1 MKCKIYA
8 TDEGFGPLVR
18 ESAVIEELRALDPSL
33 EITFQTHKH
42 LEDARWILNG
52 MVSTFIDRHN
62 NVEWAKHPD
71 GSPDVAAIREAF
83 ADYEKRSDAFI
94 EEELNGFDYDFVI
107 SDFVSEA
114 FPIADRAGVPSFGV
128 AHFTWDW
135 FFSKLYPMPLEN
147 RVLDRITRFTR
158 MADALFFP
166 PFTPREIL
174 KQYRKTAREVPLV
187 VRKHEASMP
196 DGVESEK
203 FKVMVIDS
211 GSQVLREHMRDAL
224 QAVPALADDFH
235 FFVSAELD
243 VPGDNVS
250 HIRSKEMFIDH
261 IPHVDLVVARAGFN
275 TISECIAF
283 RTPMLLVGE
292 AMNPEM
298 SENMMNLKNEGLCSF
313 VSLRRFTRE
322 FDRLLPHFV
331 AHEYPAITAAMRDH
345 DIPTAGARVVAE
357 QILERVHQGALAAG

>member
-1 MKCKIYA
+1 MKCKVYA
-8 TDEGFGPLVR
+8 SDEGFGPLVR
-18 ESAVIEELRALDPSL
+18 ESAVMEELRALDPSL

-42 LEDARWILNG
+42 LDDARWILNG
-52 MVSTFIDRHN
+52 TVSHFLDRYN

-71 GSPDVAAIREAF
+71 GSPDIPGIRAAF
-83 ADYEKRSDAFI
+83 ADYEERSDAFI
-94 EEELNGFDYDFVI
+94 ASELRAFDYDFII

-114 FPIADRAGVPSFGV
+114 FRIGRSAGVPSFGV

-147 RVLDRITRFTR
+147 RLLDRFTRFTR

-174 KQYRKTAREVPLV
+174 HQYAERAREVPLV
-187 VRKHEASMP
+187 VRKHEADIP
-196 DGVESEK
+196 DGVDSEK

-211 GSQVLREHMRDAL
+211 GSEVLRQHISTAL
-224 QAVPALADDFH
+224 ERVPALDDFH
-235 FFVSAELD
+235 FFVSAELG
-243 VPGDNVS
+243 VEGPNVT

-261 IPHVDLVVARAGFN
+261 IPHVDLVIARAGFN

-298 SENMMNLKNEGLCSF
+298 SENMMNLKNEGLGSF
-313 VSLRRFTRE
+313 VSLDRFTRSL
-322 FDRLLPHFV
+322 DVLLPHFV
-331 AHEYPAITAAMRDH
+331 DHEYPSILAAMRDH
-345 DIPTAGARVVAE
+345 DIPTAGAAVVAR
-357 QILERVHQGALAAG
+357 QILERVHGGALAAG